1 MLRENCRFRNGK
13 RVRQILS
20 SGAGVGGDDD
30 GGAQKQKG
38 ASGTSNRFYYWFVLK
53 QFSFLQ
59 SKLNSPADEIQN
71 IF

>member
-1 MLRENCRFRNGK
+1 M
-13 RVRQILS
+13 RQILS

-30 GGAQKQKG
+30 GGAQKQRG
-38 ASGTSNRFYYWFVLK
+38 ASRTANRFYYWFVLK
-53 QFSFLQ
+53 LFSFLQ